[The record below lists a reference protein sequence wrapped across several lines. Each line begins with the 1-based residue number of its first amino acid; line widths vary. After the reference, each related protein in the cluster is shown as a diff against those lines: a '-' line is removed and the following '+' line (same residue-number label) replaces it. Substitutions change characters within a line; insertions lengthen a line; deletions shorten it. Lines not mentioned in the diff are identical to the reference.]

1 MSDDKLA
8 KLQDTV
14 DEIKTALVGNSAMGQ
29 AGIVQRLH
37 EVEKKTAQ
45 HGRIITWVTMAWT
58 VIVGGLIYFKAHIA
72 ESIVN
77 RIN

>member
-1 MSDDKLA
+1 MNEERFGKLE
-8 KLQDTV
+8 DSI
-14 DEIKTALVGNSAMGQ
+14 DEIKTALIGNEKMGQ
-29 AGIVQRLH
+29 SGIVQRLH
-37 EVEKKTAQ
+37 DVEKKTAH

-58 VIVGGLIYFKAHIA
+58 VIVGGMLYFKAHIA

>member
-1 MSDDKLA
+1 MSDDKLE

-14 DEIKTALVGNSAMGQ
+14 DEIKTALCGNPAMGQ
-29 AGIVQRLH
+29 QGIVQRLH
-37 EVEKKTAQ
+37 DVEKKTAH

-58 VIVGGLIYFKAHIA
+58 VIVFGMLYFKSHIA